1 MPVSFQPSRPPA
13 APIRIV
19 VVDDSAVMRGLMS
32 GIIARQADM
41 ECVGAACD
49 ALQAREMIR
58 ELDPDVIT
66 LDMAMP
72 KMDGLDFL
80 ERLMRLRPTPTIMV
94 TSAAQRQPDIVTRA
108 LALGA
113 AAVIDKAAVGVP
125 GAFEAFERELLAA
138 LRQAVQSRPA
148 APRRSVPA
156 APATV
161 SLPALS
167 VASPA
172 PLQAPTS
179 AAPVLSG
186 GPAVEIGERRI
197 RLIAIG
203 ASTGGPEATPHVIR
217 ALSAQVPPV
226 VIVQHIPGGF
236 SARYAARLDTLGALR
251 VCEARDEMVLQQGH
265 GYVAPGGRHLSVVKV
280 GASLVARVT
289 DTEPVN
295 RHRPSVDVLF
305 RSVAQVVGERAL
317 GVMLTGMGGDGAEGM
332 RRMRDAGAWNIAQD
346 EATSAIF
353 GMPKEAIR
361 AGACQEV
368 LALQAIGPRLM
379 AMLGLVGSGAAGALR
394 SETST
399 AGR

>member
-1 MPVSFQPSRPPA
+1 MPVAFQPSRPPA

-161 SLPALS
+161 SSPALS

-186 GPAVEIGERRI
+186 GPAVEVGERRI

>member
-1 MPVSFQPSRPPA
+1 M
-13 APIRIV
+13 
-19 VVDDSAVMRGLMS
+19 
-32 GIIARQADM
+32 
-41 ECVGAACD
+41 
-49 ALQAREMIR
+49 
-58 ELDPDVIT
+58 
-66 LDMAMP
+66 
-72 KMDGLDFL
+72 
-80 ERLMRLRPTPTIMV
+80 
-94 TSAAQRQPDIVTRA
+94 
-108 LALGA
+108 
-113 AAVIDKAAVGVP
+113 
-125 GAFEAFERELLAA
+125 
-138 LRQAVQSRPA
+138 
-148 APRRSVPA
+148 
-156 APATV
+156 
-161 SLPALS
+161 
-167 VASPA
+167 
-172 PLQAPTS
+172 
-179 AAPVLSG
+179 
-186 GPAVEIGERRI
+186 
-197 RLIAIG
+197 
-203 ASTGGPEATPHVIR
+203 
-217 ALSAQVPPV
+217 
-226 VIVQHIPGGF
+226 
-236 SARYAARLDTLGALR
+236 
-251 VCEARDEMVLQQGH
+251 
-265 GYVAPGGRHLSVVKV
+265 VKV

>member
-1 MPVSFQPSRPPA
+1 MTVSFQPSRLPA

-32 GIIARQADM
+32 GIIARHADM

-72 KMDGLDFL
+72 KMDGLEFL
-80 ERLMRLRPTPTIMV
+80 DRLMRLRPTPVVMV

-113 AAVIDKAAVGVP
+113 AAVIDKAAIGVP
-125 GAFEAFERELLAA
+125 GAFELFERELLTA
-138 LRQAVQSRPA
+138 LRQAVQGRSA
-148 APRRSVPA
+148 APRRSVPVPTTA
-156 APATV
+156 SSA
-161 SLPALS
+161 

-172 PLQAPTS
+172 MPQALTPASVTT
-179 AAPVLSG
+179 AG
-186 GPAVEIGERRI
+186 GPAVEVGERRI

-217 ALSAQVPPV
+217 ALSPQVPPV
-226 VIVQHIPGGF
+226 LIVQHIPGGF
-236 SARYAARLDTLGALR
+236 SARYAARLDTLGTLR

-379 AMLGLVGSGAAGALR
+379 AMLGLVGSGAAVAGLR

>member
-1 MPVSFQPSRPPA
+1 
-13 APIRIV
+13 
-19 VVDDSAVMRGLMS
+19 
-32 GIIARQADM
+32 
-41 ECVGAACD
+41 
-49 ALQAREMIR
+49 
-58 ELDPDVIT
+58 
-66 LDMAMP
+66 
-72 KMDGLDFL
+72 
-80 ERLMRLRPTPTIMV
+80 MV

-161 SLPALS
+161 SSPALS

>member
-1 MPVSFQPSRPPA
+1 
-13 APIRIV
+13 
-19 VVDDSAVMRGLMS
+19 MRGLMS

-161 SLPALS
+161 SSPALS

-379 AMLGLVGSGAAGALR
+379 AMLGLVGSGTAGALR